1 MNIKETLRDI
11 IREEIT
17 KVMNEAKASLHEFEI
32 RRLAP
37 GESAREYNSKLQPNS
52 AFRKQLSAADRS
64 DLAISTRNNVKQINT
79 ILKPYNL
86 AIKAKSNSTDQVS
99 GVFLDPKMKW
109 EDTWALRLSNV
120 LLYLKGE
127 KVKSPFNYVTDAKM
141 QKYFDKFFKMISP
154 ADKKKII
161 DILK

>member
-1 MNIKETLRDI
+1 MKLKETLRSI

-120 LLYLKGE
+120 VKYLKGE
-127 KVKSPFNYVTDAKM
+127 PVKSPFNYVTDEDM
-141 QKYFDKFFKMISP
+141 QKNFDTFFDRIST

-161 DILK
+161 NILK